1 MGNKEMLGKLAR
13 LLETLSEE
21 EIDALLE
28 SGQTPR
34 ELVKPRESV
43 KKKKKPRHRDRKADD
58 SKKSKNKF
66 DDMLKNMNLT
76 RAEQKEMA
84 KATQDD
90 IEIRENVGIFSKPE
104 RKNSKIDMRCRSC
117 GQDFKVSASLIFDK
131 KRWRCNSCSCSA
143 GE

>member
-90 IEIRENVGIFSKPE
+90 IEMREKVGIFSKP
-104 RKNSKIDMRCRSC
+104 
-117 GQDFKVSASLIFDK
+117 
-131 KRWRCNSCSCSA
+131 
-143 GE
+143 